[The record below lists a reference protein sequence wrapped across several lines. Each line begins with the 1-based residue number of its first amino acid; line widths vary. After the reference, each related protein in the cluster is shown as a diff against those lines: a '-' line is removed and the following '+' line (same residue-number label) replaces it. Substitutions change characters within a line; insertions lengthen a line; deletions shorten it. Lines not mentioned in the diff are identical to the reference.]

1 MKFLIA
7 CALVLAVAAAE
18 DYLVTKDDNFD
29 FTKLS
34 HDELTAVAK
43 CFMNQGPCNEL
54 LLSYKQ
60 HYPAVIIDACNRC
73 NPKQKKISKVYFG
86 RLQKELPDVYH
97 QLRKHMDPENKY
109 FSNFLASID
118 LSE

>member
-7 CALVLAVAAAE
+7 CALVLTVVAAE
-18 DYLVTKDDNFD
+18 DVLVTKDDNFD
-29 FTKLS
+29 FTKVS
-34 HDELTAVAK
+34 HDELTAVAM
-43 CFMNQGPCNEL
+43 CFMNQGPCNDL
-54 LLSYKQ
+54 MLSYKQ
-60 HYPAVIIDACNRC
+60 HYPGAIIDACKRC
-73 NPKQKKISKVYFG
+73 NDTQKKLSKVYFG

-109 FSNFLASID
+109 FSKFLVAID